1 MSTTARV
8 FSILAALV
16 PALTTPSWEAA
27 IAQATPSTVL
37 VVNVA
42 DDETGRAL
50 QGAEVLLPALGRAAR
65 TDALGEAKV
74 GSIPS
79 GTHRIRVR
87 FLGYAAM
94 DTSLQFVGDTAAVLF
109 RLERAVL
116 ALDPVEVKAAS
127 PLRLRDF
134 ELRRRIGSGRYL
146 TAEDLERDSNRP
158 FGVVAM
164 TRFPGLHMVYDADGR
179 PHVSST
185 RGACGGNVSPSEGIL
200 AGAQG
205 GGSGGR
211 GGATTGGGPG
221 QTQGSGGAG
230 SGQGAGSNTP
240 SGGTRT
246 YLGSCS
252 PGRACY
258 VVMFLDDIQL
268 DNADFDIITTWDI
281 AAVEY
286 YTGNSVPPRYRVS
299 GAACGVMLV
308 WSK

>member
-1 MSTTARV
+1 M
-8 FSILAALV
+8 FSIVALGV
-16 PALTTPSWEAA
+16 GTLTTTVPGTAH
-27 IAQATPSTVL
+27 AQASDSTVL
-37 VVNVA
+37 IVNVGDA
-42 DDETGRAL
+42 ETGLAL
-50 QGAEVLLPALGRAAR
+50 QGAEILLPALGRSAR
-65 TDALGEAKV
+65 TDGLGEARI
-74 GSIPS
+74 GRIPS

-94 DTSLQFVGDTAAVLF
+94 DTSLQFVGDTAGVLF
-109 RLERAVL
+109 RLHRVVL
-116 ALDPVEVKAAS
+116 ALDPVEVKAPS
-127 PLRLRDF
+127 SLRLHEF
-134 ELRRRIGSGRYL
+134 EMRRRVGSGRYL
-146 TAEDLERDSNRP
+146 TAEELERDSNRP

-164 TRFPGLHMVYDADGR
+164 TRFPGLRLVYDADGR

-185 RGACGGNVSPSEGIL
+185 RGACGGHVSPSEGLL

-211 GGATTGGGPG
+211 GAATTGGGPG
-221 QTQGSGGAG
+221 QTQGSGGTGGA
-230 SGQGAGSNTP
+230 QGAGNPASA
-240 SGGTRT
+240 GGTRT
-246 YLGSCS
+246 YMGSCS
-252 PGRACY
+252 PGRPCY
-258 VVMFLDDIQL
+258 VVMFLDDIRL